1 MLLNEHSINWFLVIY
16 CFTHKAMYLSQFSSE
31 KLLFAVITVIYND
44 LQLAKMH
51 AETAECSVLKGT
63 HILHLQGSWM
73 IEERGGG
80 EGAVNSLSARGNGW
94 LQGNHLL
101 DTAGQLHIRTHKVGT
116 ICTKPLQTQAR
127 SNKSHHGERNWAH
140 NPTPSWGAIGNC
152 QLLGKGETVFWKSV
166 GLGEST
172 ILQ

>member
-16 CFTHKAMYLSQFSSE
+16 CFTHKAMYLSLNSHLRSFYLQWSQWFTMTYNWPICMQRLQNAQSE
-31 KLLFAVITVIYND
+31 REHTYYTSTVHGWLRN
-44 LQLAKMH
+44 
-51 AETAECSVLKGT
+51 
-63 HILHLQGSWM
+63 
-73 IEERGGG
+73 RG
-80 EGAVNSLSARGNGW
+80 AANSLSARGNGW

-127 SNKSHHGERNWAH
+127 SNKSHHGERSWAH

-152 QLLGKGETVFWKSV
+152 QLLGKGETVFWKSI